1 MLAEASI
8 GVSQESPH
16 PSFPLPLPE
25 ELQRHGLARCLVVA
39 APIIQR
45 ARELVQSG
53 ARELAKSFPRV
64 PFDPQAIEEK
74 LAVNLLEP
82 LMSMMA
88 RVCVLE
94 LNVAR
99 LEGVLEGDTSEER
112 FASFLNRL
120 REPAIADQLFAEY
133 PVLKNEIEN
142 RLENWA
148 VFSLE
153 FLKHLC
159 EDWPQLH
166 RRIFSGAAP
175 GEIAS
180 IQGGAGDTHR
190 GGRSVM
196 IITFAG
202 GERVVYKPRSLAAD
216 EHFQQLLGWINGRST
231 EPAFR
236 LMKILDRG
244 DHGWVEF
251 VSAAPCRSQAELSR
265 FYRRQGSYL
274 ALLYAMEACDFHHE
288 NLVAA
293 GEHPMLVDLEA
304 LFHPGVTPHAGQR
317 ANEQAVS
324 ALGDSVLAVGML
336 PVRIWANDDES
347 GVDISGLSN
356 SAGQLTPFAVP
367 QWDKAETDE
376 MRVVRKRAEMAGSD
390 NCPTLEGT
398 PASAF
403 DYAEEI
409 ASAFAST
416 YRLLLAHAPEFL
428 SQLHRFANDEVRAIP
443 RASRTYAT
451 LYHESFHPDLL
462 RDRNSRESF
471 LNKLQET
478 VAFRPDLQRLLAAEQ
493 EDLLRGDIPLFTTR
507 PGSCDVWT
515 SAGQRIAEYFTESGM
530 SLVERRIAQLSEKD
544 LQLQQWIVRASIAS
558 MKPYGEG
565 HAAAAAQPTAAPRE
579 AASSDEMIA
588 AAREIGDR
596 LTQLAFGNEDDAAW
610 IGLVIA
616 GEREWLLSPLGLD
629 FYDGVPG
636 VILFLAYLA
645 ELTGESRY
653 ASLANAALKT
663 LRTRMKEESGL
674 SGGIGAFSGWGGI
687 IYMFAHLG
695 VLWQDTSLFS
705 EAEEL
710 ANSIADSIAA
720 DPALDVVGGAA
731 GCALALLALYQC
743 RPSQETLKAAIA
755 CGEHLLGAAQK
766 QSRGIGW
773 NCMREAAAPLTG
785 FAHGNAGIG
794 CALLALYGATRQPR
808 FQDAAVLA
816 FDYERSVYSSQQRNW
831 PDLRNGAAQGFA
843 AAWCHGAPGIGLSRL
858 CALGH
863 STDPQ
868 LAEEI
873 EAALATTAEHITGDP
888 TLCHGDLGN
897 ADILLSASEILQ
909 QPHWRNRAAQLVTAA
924 LHSARETGWKCSN
937 PLGVE
942 SPGLMTG
949 LAGIGYALL
958 RHAAPARIPSI
969 LALEAPVL

>member
-1 MLAEASI
+1 MLAETSV
-8 GVSQESPH
+8 GVTQDSPC
-16 PSFPLPLPE
+16 PSFPLPQSE
-25 ELQRHGLARCLVVA
+25 ESLRHGLAGCLVAA
-39 APIIQR
+39 APMIQR
-45 ARELVQSG
+45 AREYVRNG
-53 ARELAKSFPRV
+53 ARELATSLPGV

-82 LMSMMA
+82 LASMMS

-99 LEGVLEGDTSEER
+99 LEGVLEGNTSEER
-112 FASFLNRL
+112 FVSFLNRL
-120 REPAIADQLFAEY
+120 REPAIAGQLFAEY
-133 PVLKNEIEN
+133 PVLKNEIEK
-142 RLENWA
+142 RLEQWS

-159 EDWPQLH
+159 EDWQQLL
-166 RRIFSGAAP
+166 RRIFSGADP

-180 IQGGAGDTHR
+180 IQGGAGDTHC

-202 GERVVYKPRSLAAD
+202 GERIVYKPRSLAAD
-216 EHFQQLLGWINGRST
+216 EHFQQLLDWINSRGD

-236 LMKILDRG
+236 LTKILDRG

-251 VSAAPCRSQAELSR
+251 ISASPCRSKSELSR

-293 GEHPMLVDLEA
+293 GEHPILVDLEA
-304 LFHPGVTPHAGQR
+304 LFHPRVATYGGRR
-317 ANEQAVS
+317 ANEQALS
-324 ALGDSVLAVGML
+324 ALDDSVLAVGML
-336 PVRIWANDDES
+336 PIRIWANGDES

-376 MRVVRKRAEMAGSD
+376 MRVVRKRAEMAGSN
-390 NCPTLEGT
+390 NCPTLDGI

-409 ASAFAST
+409 AGAFAST

-428 SQLHRFANDEVRAIP
+428 SLLHRFANDEVRAIP
-443 RASRTYAT
+443 RSSRTYAN

-478 VAFRPDLQRLLAAEQ
+478 VAFRPNLQRLLAAEQ
-493 EDLLRGDIPLFTTR
+493 EDLLRGDIPLFTTH

-515 SAGQRIAEYFTESGM
+515 SAGQRIADYFTESGI
-530 SLVERRIAQLSEKD
+530 SLVERRISHLSEKD
-544 LQLQQWIVRASIAS
+544 LQLQHWIVRASIAS
-558 MKPYGEG
+558 MKPYSEG
-565 HAAAAAQPTAAPRE
+565 HAPAAAQPTAAPRE
-579 AASSDEMIA
+579 AAGSDELIA
-588 AAREIGDR
+588 AARQIGDR
-596 LTQLAFGNEDDAAW
+596 LMQLAFGDEDDAAW
-610 IGLVIA
+610 IGLVSA
-616 GEREWLLSPLGLD
+616 GEREWHLSPLGLD

-653 ASLANAALKT
+653 ASLAKAALKT
-663 LRTRMKEESGL
+663 LRTRMKEESRL

-710 ANSIADSIAA
+710 ASSIADSIAA
-720 DPALDVVGGAA
+720 DPALDVIGGAA
-731 GCALALLALYQC
+731 GCALALLALYKC

-794 CALLALYGATRQPR
+794 YALLALYGATRQPR
-808 FQDAAVLA
+808 FQEAAALA

-831 PDLRNGAAQGFA
+831 PDLRNKAAQGFA

-863 STDPQ
+863 SNDPQ
-868 LAEEI
+868 LSEEI
-873 EAALATTAEHITGDP
+873 EAALATTAENITGDP

-897 ADILLSASEILQ
+897 ADILLYASETLQ
-909 QPHWRNRAAQLVTAA
+909 QPCWRNRAAQFVTAA
-924 LHSARETGWKCSN
+924 LHSARGKGWKCSN

-958 RHAAPARIPSI
+958 RHAAPARVPSI